1 MIKKKITYQ
10 NNFQAKKINFSFKN
24 NLGKNFNKILKNEIK
39 KLNLSNSPLSSLSKN
54 FKYNFEFKEINRF
67 KRLKT
72 IIVIGM
78 GGSILGAQAIHQF
91 LKDKIKKDFI
101 FFDNI
106 DEEKLLSFVKNNKFK
121 DSLFI
126 IISKSGDTIETLS
139 NAMSLKL
146 FSKKKKNVIF
156 ITEKKGSSLYY
167 SSIKNNFKFIEHNNN
182 IGGRFSVFTEV
193 GMVPSYLMGL
203 NIKKIRKNLLIHLQN
218 KNQIFL
224 KNSVINLTNFLL
236 RSNYKNLIFFNY
248 APKLEKFLYWAQQ
261 LIAESLGKKGK
272 GFFPVISNAPK
283 DHHSLLQLY
292 LDGPKD
298 KIFYIFSEENPK
310 GKKIKKGNYDKKLN
324 IFKNKTLNHIKHYQ
338 KEAFIKS
345 LEKNKI
351 PFRQFKINKI
361 SEENLGELFSY
372 FILETVLIARLI
384 KSNPFN
390 QPAVEQV
397 KIETIKK
404 LS

>member
-1 MIKKKITYQ
+1 VIKKKITYQ

-236 RSNYKNLIFFNY
+236 RSDYKNLIFFNY

>member
-236 RSNYKNLIFFNY
+236 RSDYKNLIFFNY

>member
-10 NNFQAKKINFSFKN
+10 NNFQTKKLNFSFKKK
-24 NLGKNFNKILKNEIK
+24 LSKNFDRIFKNEIK

-54 FKYNFEFKEINRF
+54 FKYNFEFKEIN
-67 KRLKT
+67 KYKKLQT
-72 IIVIGM
+72 IILIGM

-106 DEEKLLSFVKNNKFK
+106 DEDKLLGFIKNNKYK
-121 DSLFI
+121 NSLFI
-126 IISKSGDTIETLS
+126 IISKSGNTIETLS
-139 NAMSLKL
+139 NTMSLEL
-146 FSKKKKNVIF
+146 FNKNNKNVIF
-156 ITEKKGSSLYY
+156 ITEKKDSSLYH
-167 SSIKNNFKFIEHNNN
+167 SSIKNNFKFIEHNSN

-203 NIKKIRKNLLIHLQN
+203 NIKKIKKNLLTHIKN

-224 KNSVINLTNFLL
+224 KNSVTNLSNFLL
-236 RSNYKNLIFFNY
+236 KSNYKNLVFFNY
-248 APKLEKFLYWAQQ
+248 VPKLEKFLYWAQQ
-261 LIAESLGKKGK
+261 LIAESLGKNGK

-298 KIFYIFSEENPK
+298 KIFYIFSEENSK
-310 GKKIKKGNYDKKLN
+310 GKKIKNGNYDRKLN
-324 IFKNKTLNHIKHYQ
+324 VFKNKTLNQIKNYQ

-351 PFRQFKINKI
+351 PFRQFKVNKI

-372 FILETVLIARLI
+372 FMLETVLIARLI

>member
-10 NNFQAKKINFSFKN
+10 NNFQTKKINVSFKN
-24 NLGKNFNKILKNEIK
+24 KLSKNFDKIFKNEIK

-54 FKYNFEFKEINRF
+54 FKYNFEFKEINKF
-67 KRLKT
+67 KKLKT
-72 IIVIGM
+72 IILIGM
-78 GGSILGAQAIHQF
+78 GGSILGTQAIHQF
-91 LKDKIKKDFI
+91 LKDKIKKDLI

-106 DEEKLLSFVKNNKFK
+106 DEEKLLNFLKINKFK
-121 DSLFI
+121 NSLFI
-126 IISKSGDTIETLS
+126 IISKSGNTIETLS

-146 FSKKKKNVIF
+146 FNKKNKKVIF

-167 SSIKNNFKFIEHNNN
+167 SSTKNNFKFIEHNNHT
-182 IGGRFSVFTEV
+182 GGRFSVFTEV

-203 NIKKIRKNLLIHLQN
+203 NVKKIRKNLLIHLKN

-224 KNSVINLTNFLL
+224 KNSVTNLTNFLL
-236 RSNYKNLIFFNY
+236 RSNYKNLVFFNY
-248 APKLEKFLYWAQQ
+248 VPKLEKFLYWAQQ

-298 KIFYIFSEENPK
+298 KIFYIFSEENLK

-345 LEKNKI
+345 LKKNKI

>member
-1 MIKKKITYQ
+1 VIKKKIIYQ
-10 NNFQAKKINFSFKN
+10 NNFQTKKLNFSFKKK
-24 NLGKNFNKILKNEIK
+24 LSKNFDRIFKNEIK

-54 FKYNFEFKEINRF
+54 FKYNFEFKEIN
-67 KRLKT
+67 KYKKLQT
-72 IIVIGM
+72 IILIGM

-106 DEEKLLSFVKNNKFK
+106 DEDKLLGFIKNNKYK
-121 DSLFI
+121 NSLFI
-126 IISKSGDTIETLS
+126 IISKSGNTIETLS
-139 NAMSLKL
+139 NTMSLEL
-146 FSKKKKNVIF
+146 FNKNNKNVIF
-156 ITEKKGSSLYY
+156 ITEKKDSSLYH
-167 SSIKNNFKFIEHNNN
+167 SSIKNNFKFIEHNSN

-203 NIKKIRKNLLIHLQN
+203 NIKKIKKNLLTHIKN

-224 KNSVINLTNFLL
+224 KNSVTNLSNFLL
-236 RSNYKNLIFFNY
+236 KSNYKNLVFFNY
-248 APKLEKFLYWAQQ
+248 VPKLEKFLYWAQQ
-261 LIAESLGKKGK
+261 LIAESLGKNGK

-298 KIFYIFSEENPK
+298 KIFYIFSEENSK
-310 GKKIKKGNYDKKLN
+310 GKKIKNGNYDRKLN
-324 IFKNKTLNHIKHYQ
+324 VFKNKTLNQIKNYQ

-351 PFRQFKINKI
+351 PFRQFKVNKI

-372 FILETVLIARLI
+372 FMLETVLIARLI

>member
-1 MIKKKITYQ
+1 MIKKKIIYQ
-10 NNFQAKKINFSFKN
+10 NNFQTKKLNFSFKKK
-24 NLGKNFNKILKNEIK
+24 LSKNFDRIFKNEIK

-54 FKYNFEFKEINRF
+54 FKYNFEFKEIN
-67 KRLKT
+67 KYKKLQT
-72 IIVIGM
+72 IILIGM

-106 DEEKLLSFVKNNKFK
+106 DEDKLLGFIKNNKYK
-121 DSLFI
+121 NSLFI
-126 IISKSGDTIETLS
+126 IISKSGNTIETLS
-139 NAMSLKL
+139 NTMSLEL
-146 FSKKKKNVIF
+146 FNKNNKNVIF
-156 ITEKKGSSLYY
+156 ITEKKDSSLYH
-167 SSIKNNFKFIEHNNN
+167 SSIKNNFKFIEHNSN

-203 NIKKIRKNLLIHLQN
+203 NIKKIKKNLLTHIKN

-224 KNSVINLTNFLL
+224 KNSVTNLSNFLL
-236 RSNYKNLIFFNY
+236 KSNYKNLVFFNY
-248 APKLEKFLYWAQQ
+248 VPKLEKFLYWAQQ
-261 LIAESLGKKGK
+261 LIAESLGKNGK

-298 KIFYIFSEENPK
+298 KIFYIFSEENSK
-310 GKKIKKGNYDKKLN
+310 GKKIKNGNYDRKLN
-324 IFKNKTLNHIKHYQ
+324 VFKNKTLNQIKNYQ

-351 PFRQFKINKI
+351 PFRQFKVNKI

-372 FILETVLIARLI
+372 FMLETVLIARLI